1 MTRLVF
7 PTDEHF
13 PFQDEH
19 ARSVALQIVAD
30 FQPEVRIAGS
40 DGLDFYALSKFDKD
54 PHQDKK
60 PAVGDRRVE
69 TRPARV
75 AQRRVQTPAPST

>member
-19 ARSVALQIVAD
+19 ARSVALQITAD
-30 FQPEVRIAGS
+30 FQPEIRIAGS
-40 DGLDFYALSKFDKD
+40 DGLDFYGLSKFDKD
-54 PHQDKK
+54 PHRMKN
-60 PAVGDRRVE
+60 
-69 TRPARV
+69 
-75 AQRRVQTPAPST
+75 QRSFSKRMMK